1 MYTIQLSAED
11 TKRYRSA
18 YHWRT
23 VFQAEADSQM
33 ASRLEAVEI
42 VSADGVQL
50 YQNTRYKG
58 AVSDLEWHEALS

>member
-1 MYTIQLSAED
+1 MYTITLTLED

-23 VFQAEADSQM
+23 VFQADADQQM

-42 VSADGVQL
+42 VGSDGVQL

-58 AVSDLEWHEALS
+58 AVSDLEWHEVQQ